1 MIHVNGLWSVAVL
14 NLQPYQYGLTRPVVL
29 IIARNTFSLF
39 LYPLPAVFSLPT
51 CLLAA
56 HYLHSKQNL
65 PPVNI
70 LTITPPNTHTQP
82 VSTCSIPISSCP
94 NPVALFSYSL
104 AIRRQSKRY
113 LNCFW
118 KTNFLSTDLELTWT
132 HSDCNS
138 CRYSPHYRRI
148 YIVYKFASCHL

>member
-1 MIHVNGLWSVAVL
+1 MIRRGFES
-14 NLQPYQYGLTRPVVL
+14 
-29 IIARNTFSLF
+29 
-39 LYPLPAVFSLPT
+39 PAVPVRSNTPGRHYYCKKHFLA
-51 CLLAA
+51 LLISTSSCIQSPNMPSSRTLFA
-56 HYLHSKQNL
+56 LQTEPSTSQHSHNYS
-65 PPVNI
+65 P
-70 LTITPPNTHTQP
+70 QP

-138 CRYSPHYRRI
+138 CRYSPPLQKDI
-148 YIVYKFASCHL
+148 YCIQICILPFIVRTVDTVWL